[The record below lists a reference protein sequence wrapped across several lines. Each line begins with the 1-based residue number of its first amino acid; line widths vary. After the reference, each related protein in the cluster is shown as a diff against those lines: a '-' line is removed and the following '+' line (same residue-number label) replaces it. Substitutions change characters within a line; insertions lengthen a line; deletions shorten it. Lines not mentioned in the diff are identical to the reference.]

1 MWWRRN
7 TTKRMENKETLN
19 NEEQEITQQPD
30 NTVNEATVVSE
41 AQTDNS
47 ADDLEVEA
55 TGEQVITEFDKVS
68 VELVD
73 LKDKYLRLYADFENF
88 RRRTAKEKID
98 LISTANEGLLVAL
111 LPVLDDFERALKS
124 AESTSD
130 VDALKAGVK
139 LIFNKFYKVLESK
152 GVKPMESVGQVF
164 NPDLHEAITQFPA
177 PSDDLKGKIIDETEK
192 GYLLNEKVIRFAKVI
207 LGS

>member
-19 NEEQEITQQPD
+19 TEEPELSQQPD
-30 NTVNEATVVSE
+30 NSVNDLTDDSAIEADNTTEETAAETPSE
-41 AQTDNS
+41 N
-47 ADDLEVEA
+47 
-55 TGEQVITEFDKVS
+55 VITEFDKVS
-68 VELVD
+68 GELGD

-98 LISTANEGLLVAL
+98 LISNANEGLLVAL
-111 LPVLDDFERALKS
+111 LPVLDDFERALKA
-124 AESTSD
+124 AETASD
-130 VDALKAGVK
+130 VEALKAGVK

-192 GYLLNEKVIRFAKVI
+192 GYQLNDKVIRFAKVI

>member
-1 MWWRRN
+1 
-7 TTKRMENKETLN
+7 MENKETLN
-19 NEEQEITQQPD
+19 TEEQEITQQPD
-30 NTVNEATVVSE
+30 NTAHEASVVSE
-41 AQTDNS
+41 APTDNTS
-47 ADDLEVEA
+47 DDIESGA

-68 VELVD
+68 VELTD

-98 LISTANEGLLVAL
+98 LISNANEGLLVAL

-124 AESTSD
+124 AESTAD
-130 VDALKAGVK
+130 VEALKEGVK
-139 LIFNKFYKVLESK
+139 LVFNKFYKVLESK
-152 GVKPMESVGQVF
+152 GVKPMDSLGQVF

-177 PSDDLKGKIIDETEK
+177 PSDDMKGKIIDETEK